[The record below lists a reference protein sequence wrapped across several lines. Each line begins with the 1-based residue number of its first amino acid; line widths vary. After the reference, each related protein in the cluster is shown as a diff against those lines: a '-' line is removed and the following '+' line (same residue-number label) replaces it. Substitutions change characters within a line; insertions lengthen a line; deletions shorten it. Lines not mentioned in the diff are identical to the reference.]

1 MKTDVVSEGS
11 EANNKTAASSED
23 VDR

>member
-1 MKTDVVSEGS
+1 MKTEVVSEGS